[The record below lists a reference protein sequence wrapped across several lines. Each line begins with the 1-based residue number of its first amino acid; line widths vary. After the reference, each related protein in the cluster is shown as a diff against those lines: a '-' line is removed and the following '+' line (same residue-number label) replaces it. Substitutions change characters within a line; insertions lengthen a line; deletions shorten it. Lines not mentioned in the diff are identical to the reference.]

1 MTNGDTINL
10 DELKMGLGL
19 GMGLESVNRE
29 EISMIEEEVES
40 GEEDMDTPGDDSSVF
55 DEEVE
60 AAEEPTVSASP
71 QKEAT
76 TTSDMFKLKL
86 QPKPPALRE
95 TNGNKSPSRSP
106 RKVAFS
112 ASIPNTPTQVEV
124 DENID
129 ASGLDLV
136 DPDKDSGPV
145 SASKGRRQ
153 EDRTP
158 RHVRCDAIADQIIGM
173 ASKVT
178 FSSSPCLLPNS
189 PTAPHSNRNLQ
200 TRKRHSSP
208 RPHPD
213 EPSPKLTVHDKL
225 AQAEADAAAVAEGLK
240 VVPSKGLEDT
250 ELPEDSRTRRAVRS
264 PTKTKIHGRPKRRKS
279 TLTPEELGNLL
290 GC

>member
-1 MTNGDTINL
+1 
-10 DELKMGLGL
+10 
-19 GMGLESVNRE
+19 
-29 EISMIEEEVES
+29 
-40 GEEDMDTPGDDSSVF
+40 
-55 DEEVE
+55 
-60 AAEEPTVSASP
+60 
-71 QKEAT
+71 
-76 TTSDMFKLKL
+76 MFKLKL

-95 TNGNKSPSRSP
+95 TNGNASPSRSP

-112 ASIPNTPTQVEV
+112 ASIPNTPTQNEA
-124 DENID
+124 DENVD
-129 ASGLDLV
+129 NSSLGLVNL
-136 DPDKDSGPV
+136 DKDSGLV
-145 SASKGRRQ
+145 SASKVRRQ

-158 RHVRCDAIADQIIGM
+158 RHVRCDAIADQIIEM
-173 ASKVT
+173 ASKVI
-178 FSSSPCLLPNS
+178 FSSSPCPLLNS
-189 PTAPHSNRNLQ
+189 PSATQSNNKVQ

-240 VVPSKGLEDT
+240 VGTTKGMEEF
-250 ELPEDSRTRRAVRS
+250 ELPEDGRKRRAMRS